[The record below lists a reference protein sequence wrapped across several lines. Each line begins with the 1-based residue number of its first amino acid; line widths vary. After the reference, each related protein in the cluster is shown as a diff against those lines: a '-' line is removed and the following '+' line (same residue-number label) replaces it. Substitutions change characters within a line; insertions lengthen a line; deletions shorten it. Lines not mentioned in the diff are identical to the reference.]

1 MTTLGHMRKMFL
13 MVAAAVTVAAVATPA
28 AAQPSGD
35 TIVTFTVS
43 TSDLIIQVPAAVNL
57 GSAFPSQTLSG
68 SLGNVTVSDQ
78 RAALTATWTASVVST
93 AFTTGAGTPDEVIQ
107 PNVVDYWSGPA
118 VSTTGDGTFVPG
130 QPTAADAVSL
140 NLPRTAFSKTSGAGV
155 NTAVWNPTLA
165 IAIPGDSVAGLYQGT
180 VTHSVA

>member
-1 MTTLGHMRKMFL
+1 MRKMFL
-13 MVAAAVTVAAVATPA
+13 LVTAAVTVAAVVTPA

-43 TSDLIIQVPAAVNL
+43 TSDLIIQVPASVNL
-57 GSAFPSQTLSG
+57 GSAFPSQTLTG
-68 SLGNVTVSDQ
+68 SLGNITVTDQ

-93 AFTTGAGTPDEVIQ
+93 AFTTGAGSPDEIIQ

-118 VSTTGDGTFVPG
+118 VATTGTGTFVPG

-140 NLPRTAFSKTSGAGV
+140 NLPRTAFSKTSGSGNNSA
-155 NTAVWNPTLA
+155 AWNPTLE